1 MNQKKTQVHA
11 ENRTVP
17 ASSVRCLL
25 ELGSKFGVSVEHLLQ
40 DSGISQEQIDAPDGR
55 LNTVLV
61 GRVTQKLIQLADRS
75 DIGLQY
81 GFSMPFTILGSLGY
95 AVMSCE
101 NPLQAILLIYKYQA
115 IHLTE
120 LGFNLNIDNDDAVIT
135 IEEKYRMGSIR
146 QEVIEALLVGA
157 CRHFYFWTGDELTG
171 LTIHVDWPEPEY
183 FKEYKSLLAPWK
195 FQQQAIQIRFKVSH
209 LTKPFIMADPAAI
222 KRALVQVEKEITISS
237 GLTQSNLV
245 PKVKYFLNTK
255 SNNRY
260 PSLKE
265 IAEQLNLSERT
276 LKRKLHDTGYSFQM
290 LLDQTRQHQAIT
302 LLNDNQLTIQ
312 EIAVVLGYLDP
323 RSFTKAFKRWTGLR
337 PSDFRH

>member
-1 MNQKKTQVHA
+1 
-11 ENRTVP
+11 
-17 ASSVRCLL
+17 
-25 ELGSKFGVSVEHLLQ
+25 
-40 DSGISQEQIDAPDGR
+40 
-55 LNTVLV
+55 
-61 GRVTQKLIQLADRS
+61 
-75 DIGLQY
+75 
-81 GFSMPFTILGSLGY
+81 
-95 AVMSCE
+95 
-101 NPLQAILLIYKYQA
+101 
-115 IHLTE
+115 
-120 LGFNLNIDNDDAVIT
+120 
-135 IEEKYRMGSIR
+135 
-146 QEVIEALLVGA
+146 
-157 CRHFYFWTGDELTG
+157 LTG